1 MALTDRRIG
10 PRPAAEPAGDLD
22 AGRGAAGVPPAEAL
36 VDAVRALGPRI
47 RAASA
52 DIERDRRLP
61 PWLVVAMKE
70 TGIFRMTLP
79 RAWGGPEID
88 LLTGIRAIEEL
99 SYADGS
105 VGWCAMIGSDGGFW
119 SSFLED
125 AVGRELYRD
134 LDAVTGSSTRP
145 SGRAVAVAGGFR
157 VGGRWTFGSG
167 CQHSTWMVS
176 ACVVHDADRPRV
188 GPDGAPEVRLCY
200 LPIEDCAILDTW
212 TTTGL
217 RGTGSHDYTAEDV
230 FVPAERT
237 FNQFTSPV
245 RRPEPLYAL
254 RTAYTAN
261 GIAVPLGIA
270 RAAVDA
276 LLALAEGKLTRRGT
290 GLRDEAFVQ
299 TAVARAD
306 ALVCAAR
313 AYVFDVVGEVWGA
326 LVRGDEL
333 PPALR
338 ARYRLSLAA
347 ACQMCVDA
355 VDLMYQAGGGSSPYA
370 AHPLDKHFRDVHTA
384 QQHMMFSPKVYE
396 AAGRLLL
403 GLDPGLPGY

>member
-1 MALTDRRIG
+1 MATDTSKPATDALTG
-10 PRPAAEPAGDLD
+10 AATGTAAGND
-22 AGRGAAGVPPAEAL
+22 AGAAL
-36 VDAVRALGPRI
+36 VEAVRALAPRI
-47 RAASA
+47 RAAA
-52 DIERDRRLP
+52 DEIERDRRLP
-61 PWLVVAMKE
+61 PALVQAMKDA
-70 TGIFRMTLP
+70 GIFRMTLP

-88 LLTGIRAIEEL
+88 LLTQIRVIEEL
-99 SYADGS
+99 AAADGS

-119 SSFLED
+119 SSFLDD

-145 SGRAVAVAGGFR
+145 TGRAVAVDGGFR
-157 VGGRWTFGSG
+157 VSGRWGFGSG

-176 ACVVHDADRPRV
+176 NCVVYDGDAPRL
-188 GPDGAPEVRLCY
+188 GEGGAPETRLCY
-200 LPIEDCAILDTW
+200 LPMADCTVLDTW

-217 RGTGSHDYTAEDV
+217 RGSGSHDYTAADV
-230 FVPAERT
+230 FVSVERT

-254 RTAYTAN
+254 RTLYTAN

-276 LLALAEGKLTRRGT
+276 FLGLAEGKVTRRGT

-306 ALVCAAR
+306 ALVHAAR
-313 AYVFDVVGEVWGA
+313 AYVYDVMGAVWDA
-326 LVRGDEL
+326 LVRGEEL
-333 PPALR
+333 SPQLR
-338 ARYRLSLAA
+338 ARYRLCLAA
-347 ACQMCVDA
+347 ACKLCVEA
-355 VDLMYQAGGGSSPYA
+355 VDLIYEAGGGASPYA
-370 AHPLDKHFRDVHTA
+370 AQPLDRLLRDVHTA

-396 AAGRLLL
+396 ATGRLLL
-403 GLDPGLPGY
+403 GLEPGLPGY